1 MDACAGTNFP
11 EEGEMLQNPAKSHRC
26 CASSPH
32 HSPPLPSSLP
42 RPTLPRANLCYA
54 RHRTSRCAAHLRHAC
69 HQPTS
74 VTPAIHPTPIAFD
87 PTLLAAAVLAAAVL
101 IATVLAVAVPAPAV
115 PVAAVSAASVPMC
128 RLEV

>member
-1 MDACAGTNFP
+1 
-11 EEGEMLQNPAKSHRC
+11 MLQNPAKSHRC

-42 RPTLPRANLCYA
+42 RPTLPRANLCLRRPA
-54 RHRTSRCAAHLRHAC
+54 NLRHRTSRCAAHLRHAC

>member
-1 MDACAGTNFP
+1 
-11 EEGEMLQNPAKSHRC
+11 MLQNPAEYHRC

-54 RHRTSRCAAHLRHAC
+54 RLRRPANLRHRTSRCAAHLRHAC
-69 HQPTS
+69 HQPTY

-101 IATVLAVAVPAPAV
+101 TATVLAVAVPAPAV
-115 PVAAVSAASVPMC
+115 PVAAVFTASVPTC
-128 RLEV
+128 RLEM

>member
-1 MDACAGTNFP
+1 
-11 EEGEMLQNPAKSHRC
+11 MLQNPAKSHRC

-101 IATVLAVAVPAPAV
+101 IVPAHQPRISGPSEPQLDATALAIANAV
-115 PVAAVSAASVPMC
+115 QLSV
-128 RLEV
+128 